1 MKRRDEVTVGILLT
15 VAVAVLI
22 TGTLWLVRGG
32 LKRGYPLFTSFA
44 WGHSVKQGQAVVLAG
59 VTVGYVADVRLNQ
72 TNRAGLLDVDLIIR
86 DEYKIPKTAIAEVY
100 PVGIFGDVIVALK
113 ADQPG
118 TTFFVRGD
126 TIPSRAASGSNL
138 DVLQARA
145 DTIAQSLGRITKT
158 LEGEMIAAG
167 GIHQVRVTIDNLD
180 RLVLQLQ
187 SAVTEQNKNITATLA
202 SVRSAVDSAE
212 LARTVKEVRTA
223 AANTDSLALRLSSNS
238 TQLQAIMARL
248 ERGEGTAGKLLRD
261 STMYNDA
268 RRLIQRTDSLLA
280 DFQKNPKKYVKLSI
294 F

>member
-15 VAVAVLI
+15 VAVAILI

-44 WGHSVKQGQAVVLAG
+44 WGHSVKQGQAVVLSG
-59 VTVGYVADVRLNQ
+59 VTVGYVADVRLNP
-72 TNRAGLLDVDLIIR
+72 NGLLDVDLIVR
-86 DEYKIPKTAIAEVY
+86 DAYHIPKTAVAEVY

-113 ADQPG
+113 ADKPS
-118 TTFFVRGD
+118 TAVFSRGD

-145 DTIAQSLGRITKT
+145 DTIAQSLTRITRT
-158 LEGEMIAAG
+158 LESEMVAAG
-167 GIHQVRVTIDNLD
+167 SIHQVRQTIEDMNH
-180 RLVLQLQ
+180 LVLTLQ
-187 SAVTEQNKNITATLA
+187 SAVVEQNKNLTATLA
-202 SVRSAVDSAE
+202 SVRNAVDSAE
-212 LARTVKEVRTA
+212 LARTVREVRVA

-238 TQLQAIMARL
+238 TQLQAILARL

-261 STMYNDA
+261 TTMYNDA

-280 DFQKNPKKYVKLSI
+280 DFQKNPKKYIKLSI